1 MSQFECHLE
10 QPVPRAGN
18 YLFPVP
24 IDTSEQKIGQITFDG
39 VEPTDTISSLDGVAS
54 AFRFALKEG
63 DLPIVRIAF
72 EEPGPGLSD
81 WHFKPRETRF
91 DRPSQALLE
100 QISSQF
106 TQMDLSTR
114 VLHIIQFIADHFQ
127 YGQRDVALGDD
138 EAAMPALECGLT
150 FGTCVDMHTLA
161 VAALRAIG
169 VEAAYVMGGHVATEK
184 QSSPTGHCWINVRHE
199 GVAHHWDISHHVQYG
214 VKIITPELN
223 PKPGR
228 RFALSIGRGH
238 IFSGQDGEVEF
249 PALSG
254 FQALTGDLKGKKLR
268 TMGQFNG

>member
-1 MSQFECHLE
+1 METLMSQFECHLE
-10 QPVPRAGN
+10 QPVPCAGE
-18 YLFPVP
+18 YIFPVP
-24 IDTSEQKIGQITFDG
+24 IDTSEQKISQFVFEG
-39 VEPTDTISSLDGVAS
+39 VEPIETVQSLDGAAT
-54 AFRFALKEG
+54 AFRFALKAG
-63 DLPIVRIAF
+63 DLPIIQF
-72 EEPGPGLSD
+72 S
-81 WHFKPRETRF
+81 PRETRF
-91 DRPSQALLE
+91 DQPSQALVE

-106 TQMDLSTR
+106 TQMELVER
-114 VLHIIQFIADHFQ
+114 VPNIIQFIADHFQ
-127 YGQRDVALGDD
+127 YGQRDIALGDD
-138 EAAMPALECGLT
+138 ETAMPALECGLT

-169 VEAAYVMGGHVATEK
+169 VQAAYVMGGHVATTK

-238 IFSGQDGEVEF
+238 VFAGQDGNVEF

-254 FQALTGDLKGKKLR
+254 FQALTGDLKGQKLR
-268 TMGQFNG
+268 TMGQFAP